1 MCNFLILLAFS
12 ALGRKRTV
20 YLTPLLEEEFRQFHL
35 VVFFFFLFLFF
46 KYTLRK
52 EEMRLPCLVV
62 SIPQALSIAGPNQH
76 RSGLTSSNASSFRGT
91 WELKPG
97 WVGWV
102 PYFSFNTLL
111 MEITEL
117 ASLFQKSSFLF
128 WNQKTSQA
136 KETTNVFNLQ

>member
-1 MCNFLILLAFS
+1 MCNFLILLALS
-12 ALGRKRTV
+12 ALGRKGTV

-35 VVFFFFLFLFF
+35 VVLFFLFLFL

-52 EEMRLPCLVV
+52 KEMRLPCLV
-62 SIPQALSIAGPNQH
+62 STPQALSIAGTNQH
-76 RSGLTSSNASSFRGT
+76 RSGLISSNASSFRGT

-97 WVGWV
+97 WIGWV
-102 PYFSFNTLL
+102 PYFSFNTLF